1 MNMNDAMFYLGGIG
15 LICLIVWI
23 KLKSEKQPEV
33 QPDILGMKIK
43 DIDFKIKA
51 TIDKVIA
58 GNSTFS
64 VSDVTETKNLKILKI
79 CDNIDELCC
88 LVIEADGLKKE
99 RYADELRIM
108 GGVSVHSKEK
118 QRKFNHLM
126 SKSLTSSAEVYR
138 AIFIH
143 GEDINSSC
151 IKARALSGL
160 DRIGVPLKPEVQ
172 IRPEVQK
179 RRIVGTKPRE
189 EDSLE
194 INLQRLQRQNEDLIR
209 IIEYRILHPEK

>member
-1 MNMNDAMFYLGGIG
+1 MNMNDAMFYLVGIG

-64 VSDVTETKNLKILKI
+64 MSDVTEIKNLKILKI
-79 CDNIDELCC
+79 CDNYDELCC

-118 QRKFNHLM
+118 QKKFNHLM
-126 SKSLTSSAEVYR
+126 STSLKSSAEFYR

-143 GEDINSSC
+143 GEDNNSSF

-179 RRIVGTKPRE
+179 RQIVGTKPRE

-194 INLQRLQRQNEDLIR
+194 INLQRLLRQNEELIR